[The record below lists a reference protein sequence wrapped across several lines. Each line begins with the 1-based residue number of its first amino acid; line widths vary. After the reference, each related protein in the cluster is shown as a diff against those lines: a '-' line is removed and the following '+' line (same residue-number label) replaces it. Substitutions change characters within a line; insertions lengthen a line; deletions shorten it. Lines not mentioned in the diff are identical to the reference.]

1 MFQFGRSLAD
11 RSSRFRRWSSRFF
24 YEYASSL
31 DKGGEITVMNYGYVA
46 LDPKAQPVSLDAKD
60 EHNRYCI
67 QLYHKVASAIDLR
80 GLDVLEVGSGRGGG
94 AAYIKSYLG
103 PSSMTG
109 VELAENAVTFCQSYY
124 ASNGLRFLHGDAEDL
139 SFPDA
144 TFDAVV
150 NVESSHCYG
159 EMAQFLRE
167 VNRVLRPRGHLLWA
181 DTRPL
186 HHLDALYADIRQ
198 SGFEVIK
205 EESITA
211 NVLAAMNLQTE
222 RNRDL
227 TKRIVPWYF
236 RKAFLHFGGVEGKSY
251 IYKLL
256 NKGELEY
263 LHLVLRKTA

>member
-109 VELAENAVTFCQSYY
+109 VELAENAVTFCQSY
-124 ASNGLRFLHGDAEDL
+124 
-139 SFPDA
+139 
-144 TFDAVV
+144 
-150 NVESSHCYG
+150 C
-159 EMAQFLRE
+159 
-167 VNRVLRPRGHLLWA
+167 PRGHLLWA